1 MNRDEESNLFKAGS
15 WKFQGSTFER
25 KQMSTTIK
33 RVALVAVASLG
44 LGVIGAGSSVAAPSA
59 AYTTMVDTT
68 LGQQEVGGQATVTVT
83 IDSNT
88 VTNIA
93 VSGVGSVLAATP
105 ATAVLKSGSI
115 ASGSWSDSATS
126 NVANGTDVLIL
137 TSSVVGTQT
146 ITMTPLN
153 ADGTLGTAVTKSV
166 TWVTTASKNTYDHA
180 TAFIAAGNVSGR
192 VIADST
198 TAELSLDSTIST
210 SAERATISVMQ
221 FSPVDTTTVSNL
233 VGGKG
238 KAIVATISGAGIL
251 GKAADTPSGASV
263 TYSTNTTTN
272 TDDKFYVFSDG
283 RVGPA
288 TITISVNGVTIAT
301 KTVNFFGALA
311 SYKQN
316 ADAPL
321 SANYIAASGTATVTI
336 DGADAAGVKQASGTI
351 YATSDTTTVATVAV
365 SGSVVTVTGVAVG
378 KTNINVCNTSACTSA
393 TVKYSFPIE
402 VTKTTA
408 ATVAVAFDAASYGPG
423 EKMTITVTATDSNG
437 RPVADGA
444 RLLFAD
450 TFTAN
455 VAITGSLPAQA
466 PVLVNGKATYVAY
479 APAGSGSLV
488 VSGKEGTA
496 TDSTTKATVSASATV
511 SNPGVD
517 AATDA
522 ANEAAQAASD
532 ATDAALAAAD
542 AADAAT
548 TKAQEAVDAVATL
561 SAQVSKLITALKAQ
575 ITTLT
580 NLVIK
585 IQKKVKA

>member
-1 MNRDEESNLFKAGS
+1 
-15 WKFQGSTFER
+15 
-25 KQMSTTIK
+25 MSTTIK
-33 RVALVAVASLG
+33 RVALVAVAALG

-68 LGQQEVGGQATVTVT
+68 LGQQEVGGQATVTLTV
-83 IDSNT
+83 DSNT
-88 VTNIA
+88 VTNIS
-93 VSGVGSVLAATP
+93 VSGVGSVLS
-105 ATAVLKSGSI
+105 ATAGANTTLKSGTPSTG
-115 ASGSWSDSATS
+115 AWTDSVTA
-126 NVANGTDVLIL
+126 AGNGTDVVVL
-137 TSSVVGTQT
+137 SSTVAGTQT

-153 ADGTLGTAVTKSV
+153 ADGTVGTAVTKSV
-166 TWVTTASKNTYDHA
+166 TWVTTASKNTYDHS
-180 TAFIAAGNVSGR
+180 TAFIAAGEVSGR

-198 TAELSLDSTIST
+198 TAQLSLDSTIST
-210 SAERATISVMQ
+210 TAERATISVMQ

-233 VGGKG
+233 VAGKG
-238 KAIVATISGAGIL
+238 KAVVATISGAGIL
-251 GKAADTPSGASV
+251 GKAVNTPSGASV
-263 TYSTNTTTN
+263 TYSTNTTLN

-288 TITISVNGVTIAT
+288 TITISVNGVVVAT
-301 KTVNFFGALA
+301 KSVAFYGAVA
-311 SYKQN
+311 SYSQN

-321 SANYIAASGTATVTI
+321 SAKYIAAAGTATVTI
-336 DGADAAGVKQASGTI
+336 DGKDSAGVTMASGTI
-351 YATSDTTTVATVAV
+351 YATSDTTTVATVTV

-378 KTNINVCNTSACTSA
+378 KTNINVCNTASCTSA
-393 TVKYSFPIE
+393 TIKYTFPIE

-408 ATVAVAFDAASYGPG
+408 ATVAVTFDAASYGPG
-423 EKMTITVTATDSNG
+423 EKMTITVSAKDSNG
-437 RPVADGA
+437 NPVADGA

-450 TFTAN
+450 TWTAN

-466 PVLVNGKATYVAY
+466 PVLVDGKATYVAY
-479 APAGSGSLV
+479 APAGSGSIV
-488 VSGKEGTA
+488 ITGKEGTA
-496 TDSTTKATVSASATV
+496 TDSTTKAAVTATTSV
-511 SNPGVD
+511 TNPGVD

-585 IQKKVKA
+585 IQKKVRA